1 MTTYYVSKAGSDSN
15 NGSTPALAKLTIQ
28 AALTLAS
35 ASADVVEIIDEG
47 AYNEGY
53 LAHTA
58 VRVTLQHT
66 ASELG
71 RPKIYGTGTPGSG
84 PVSAFNAAYEQ
95 CQYIGLEIAEYT
107 TSVFND
113 GGSGYDKF
121 IMSGCF
127 VHDVPKLGNTIIAS
141 ADASKP
147 ATIKQCVM
155 FFEPA
160 GSTPILNNGYMEISN
175 CLITSSNTSGDWPLL
190 YDYGT
195 HGTAS
200 FSTIINRGTTSKST
214 IVFPKVINC
223 IVYAGQLGGDG
234 IASDDENYNRV
245 IARNVIEGAFKNFAD
260 SSTTTTGSN
269 SATATLAQV
278 SFVDGTSI
286 GSTISIAA
294 NYNLQEGSTAI
305 DTGTTYDSIAVD
317 ITGTVRPQD
326 GSFDIGAFE
335 FVGADPEWTEYT
347 AQPRNNRSQAFT
359 FNTYMNL
366 ASNQKFR
373 YTSDPAQA
381 PFSRG
386 TKGPSALRSRSKPY
400 KTTK

>member
-1 MTTYYVSKAGSDSN
+1 
-15 NGSTPALAKLTIQ
+15 
-28 AALTLAS
+28 
-35 ASADVVEIIDEG
+35 
-47 AYNEGY
+47 
-53 LAHTA
+53 
-58 VRVTLQHT
+58 
-66 ASELG
+66 
-71 RPKIYGTGTPGSG
+71 
-84 PVSAFNAAYEQ
+84 
-95 CQYIGLEIAEYT
+95 
-107 TSVFND
+107 
-113 GGSGYDKF
+113 
-121 IMSGCF
+121 MSGCF

-214 IVFPKVINC
+214 IKFPAVVNC
-223 IVYAGQLGGDG
+223 IVYAGQSGGDG
-234 IASDDENYNRV
+234 IASDNENYNRV
-245 IARNVIEGAFKNFAD
+245 IARSVIEGAFKNFAD

-305 DTGTTYDSIAVD
+305 DTGRSYDSIAVD
-317 ITGTVRPQD
+317 ITGTIRPQD

-386 TKGPSALRSRSKPY
+386 TKGPSALRNRSKPY